1 MIKFIELDKQ
11 ANQYIFQHA
20 EHGIIRVGKK
30 TVDNPMGAA
39 NQTEAA
45 SIALHCFDIVEGTEE

>member
-20 EHGIIRVGKK
+20 EYGVIRVGKK
-30 TVDNPMGAA
+30 TTDNPNGAG
-39 NQTEAA
+39 NQSEAA
-45 SIALHCFDIVEGTEE
+45 SIALHCFDVVEETGE